1 MISRSIA
8 ALALVSLPLACA
20 PAGGP
25 LRGQVQPAPFI
36 LSYERPPA
44 AQPYGGKEI
53 CRSCHAGV
61 YSFWSRTGH
70 ARSFGDLSGS
80 GDDRRPSCLRCHTT
94 GYGEQTGFVDG
105 EGTPAL
111 AAVTCE
117 SCHGAA
123 GDHAASRYPDLVP
136 TSKVG
141 DCSSCEISRIC
152 RRCHTPSRSPGFR
165 LDRALAS
172 VSCRED
178 FPVGEVD
185 DLLSVRR
192 GEP

>member
-8 ALALVSLPLACA
+8 ALALVSFPLACA
-20 PAGGP
+20 PSSSP
-25 LRGQVQPAPFI
+25 LRGDLQPAPVI

-44 AQPYGGKEI
+44 SQSYGGKEV
-53 CRSCHAGV
+53 CRRCHAGE
-61 YSFWSRTGH
+61 YSFWKRTGH
-70 ARSFGDLSGS
+70 ARSFEDLSGK
-80 GDDRRPSCLRCHTT
+80 GDDKRPSCLRCHTT
-94 GYGEQTGFVDG
+94 GYGERTGFVDR

-136 TSKVG
+136 TGRAG
-141 DCSSCEISRIC
+141 DCSSCDVSRIC

-178 FPVGEVD
+178 VPVGEVD
-185 DLLSVRR
+185 ELLSRR
-192 GEP
+192 EE